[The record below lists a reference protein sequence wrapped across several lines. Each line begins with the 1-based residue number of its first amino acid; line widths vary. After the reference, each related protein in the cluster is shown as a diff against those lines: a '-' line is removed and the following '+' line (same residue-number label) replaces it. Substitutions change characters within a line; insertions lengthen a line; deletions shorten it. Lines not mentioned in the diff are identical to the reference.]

1 MTSTVL
7 CTCFWHFLFL
17 TNISLQCFQRR
28 DKGYSQLSCVALT
41 FANQSF
47 LYNHSGKS
55 RTFFFPTISSL
66 LSSNPKVF
74 PIKKWFWKSWNGW
87 RRPLTR
93 IVLSSEAVYILSPE
107 DGMKMDVTAFVCS
120 RISWINLRTLF
131 PESHTYTN
139 IKLINM

>member
-1 MTSTVL
+1 MGFWSNDEHRTLYMFFAFFIFNKYITTMFSKKRQRLQSAIMCCPYL
-7 CTCFWHFLFL
+7 CKSEFPL
-17 TNISLQCFQRR
+17 
-28 DKGYSQLSCVALT
+28 
-41 FANQSF
+41 QSF
-47 LYNHSGKS
+47 WQIKDI
-55 RTFFFPTISSL
+55 FFSSTISSL

-120 RISWINLRTLF
+120 RIS
-131 PESHTYTN
+131 
-139 IKLINM
+139 